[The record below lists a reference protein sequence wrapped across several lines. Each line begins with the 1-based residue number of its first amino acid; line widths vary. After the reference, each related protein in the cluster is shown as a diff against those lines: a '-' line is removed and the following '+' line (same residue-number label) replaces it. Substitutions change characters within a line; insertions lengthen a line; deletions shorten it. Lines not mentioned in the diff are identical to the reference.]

1 MAREFNVLAL
11 VKGGERFVYVYEDA
25 GLDRVIDA
33 IRDHAADPRF
43 RLNWFD
49 ASVLAER
56 ARQQTAAA
64 PDRADRSPSR
74 IG

>member
-1 MAREFNVLAL
+1 MAREYNVLAL
-11 VKGGERFVYVYEDA
+11 VKGGERFVYVYEDT
-25 GLDRVIDA
+25 GVERVIDA

-43 RLNWFD
+43 CLNWFD

-56 ARQQTAAA
+56 ARQQVAAA
-64 PDRADRSPSR
+64 PPPARASR